1 MSKILVSFVAP
12 TQARAGQIIMT
23 TAAADH
29 GSLLGQCACTLWA
42 GGRAAS
48 DHKRHRHAKP
58 PGTPHAHAPRYWIK
72 TSFCRRRQ
80 NCQGVGSPCTSN
92 DSPASHDRSARA
104 IRSRKCFSPSLFAA
118 LVSSVIDP
126 FLKDGDSFLHGD
138 NTIEASCDALTVP
151 LDHDDR
157 SGHRHPYCSGHL
169 YAF

>member
-1 MSKILVSFVAP
+1 MTAGYWRGAGRIVGGTV
-12 TQARAGQIIMT
+12 TQN
-23 TAAADH
+23 
-29 GSLLGQCACTLWA
+29 
-42 GGRAAS
+42 
-48 DHKRHRHAKP
+48 HRVNVTHTPPSNESKP
-58 PGTPHAHAPRYWIK
+58 PFHCTHTPADNRSKPGAKFRVQFNLAL
-72 TSFCRRRQ
+72 TGR
-80 NCQGVGSPCTSN
+80 GVESPCTSN
-92 DSPASHDRSARA
+92 DSPTSHDRSARA

-118 LVSSVIDP
+118 LGSSVIDP

>member
-72 TSFCRRRQ
+72 TSFYRRRDKLPGG
-80 NCQGVGSPCTSN
+80 GVALHEQRQPSISRPPCTS
-92 DSPASHDRSARA
+92 DPESQVFFTQPVYGVGQQRHRLVFEGR
-104 IRSRKCFSPSLFAA
+104 RFLFAWRRYRQSQ
-118 LVSSVIDP
+118 L
-126 FLKDGDSFLHGD
+126 
-138 NTIEASCDALTVP
+138 
-151 LDHDDR
+151 
-157 SGHRHPYCSGHL
+157 
-169 YAF
+169 